1 MRSIMATLAAL
12 TGILSIAIF
21 LLAPAAAMLGVLS
34 PLAAFGLFARGL
46 LLGILLSMVF
56 GGVGL
61 FRTRARTGLAG
72 RGRAWLGS
80 FAGLLML
87 VFLVAVVLSNPRSP
101 IHDVTTDIDDPP
113 AFSEAVAEQPDRR
126 NGVAYP
132 DGGDEVPD
140 RQREL
145 FPDLESITLAASP
158 AEAVE
163 QSRAAA
169 LALGWTVTSVDAD
182 AGIVEAY
189 DKTTFFRFVD
199 DVVIRVRPAAGGSEI
214 DVRSNSR
221 VGGGDLGANA
231 KRIRA
236 FRDELTSME

>member
-1 MRSIMATLAAL
+1 MRSIMATLAAV
-12 TGILSIAIF
+12 TGLLAIAIF

-34 PLAAFGLFARGL
+34 PLAAFSAFALGL
-46 LLGILLSMVF
+46 LGGMLLSLVF
-56 GGVGL
+56 GAIGL
-61 FRTRARTGLAG
+61 FRTRAKTGLAG
-72 RGRAWLGS
+72 RGRAWVGTFVGLGFLAFLIAVR
-80 FAGLLML
+80 FAGT
-87 VFLVAVVLSNPRSP
+87 VSP

-113 AFSEAVAEQPDRR
+113 AFSEAVAKLSDRT

-132 DGGDEVPD
+132 DGGDDVPAT
-140 RQREL
+140 QREL
-145 FPDLESITLAASP
+145 FPDLETLTLTATP

-163 QSRAAA
+163 QSRTAA

-182 AGIVEAY
+182 AGIIEAY
-189 DKTTFFRFVD
+189 DQTTFFRFVD
-199 DVVIRVRPAAGGSEI
+199 DVVIRVRPAPGGSEI